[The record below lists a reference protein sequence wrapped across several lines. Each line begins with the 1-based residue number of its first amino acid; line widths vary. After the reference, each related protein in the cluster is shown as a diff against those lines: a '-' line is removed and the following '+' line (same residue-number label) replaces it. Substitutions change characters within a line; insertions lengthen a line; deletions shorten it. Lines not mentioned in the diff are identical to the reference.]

1 VLYRLVKLPIT
12 LILGDYICFLSK
24 VTAAVSI
31 FLTPVHRGNITRIMR
46 VCISQKAYVTSTVN
60 FLSRLLKDTGRNRGT
75 RGESGSLSEMVQEVV
90 TTH

>member
-12 LILGDYICFLSK
+12 LRLGDYICFLSK

-46 VCISQKAYVTSTVN
+46 VRISQKAYVTSTVN
-60 FLSRLLKDTGRNRGT
+60 FLSRRLKDTGRNRGT
-75 RGESGSLSEMVQEVV
+75 QVV
-90 TTH
+90 KAAVS